1 MTSGR
6 EVLVFAELFFVDE
19 HFEVPARQPHL
30 EAVVQHVVEGGEGEH
45 LADAAAL
52 ELLRHDGVCEV
63 QDRVGFPARK
73 GSSISTEV

>member
-1 MTSGR
+1 M
-6 EVLVFAELFFVDE
+6 LVFAELFFVNE

-30 EAVVQHVVEGGEGEH
+30 EAVVQHVVERGEGEH

-73 GSSISTEV
+73 GSSISTEG